1 MSCLYWPFPQ
11 FLLVEVK
18 ERGRVS
24 QNVLTVLLQPA
35 LMDPPQ
41 SLMETRALLPVQ
53 MVANPRLVLMGA
65 LPQEED
71 PVEDLV
77 EDVPRKTESV
87 VMDPPLSLMETGALH
102 HVLMEISQN
111 VHRMIVNKVS

>member
-1 MSCLYWPFPQ
+1 
-11 FLLVEVK
+11 
-18 ERGRVS
+18 
-24 QNVLTVLLQPA
+24 
-35 LMDPPQ
+35 
-41 SLMETRALLPVQ
+41 METRALLPVQ
-53 MVANPRLVLMGA
+53 MVANLTLVLMGA

-87 VMDPPLSLMETGALH
+87 VMDPPLSLMETGALP

-111 VHRMIVNKVS
+111 VHRMIVNKVC